1 MNVNHLRATYSVLQT
16 RPRPRPRATP
26 QTPPIARLRKLAFAR
41 LPACS
46 FRGCKQ
52 SRPLGWAVGKRDVLA
67 LAIFQLSVKPIRRSQ
82 GGDARAAAAYRSG
95 IRIGPHDYTRRR
107 GVADRALFLPD
118 QAPAWDRAQL
128 WEAAEKAERRKNS
141 VTAREVLLALPHEM
155 PLDGQRK
162 ATEAFCWWLVR
173 RYQCAADAA
182 LHTPRSGHDA
192 RNVHAHI
199 LITTRRL
206 TAYGL
211 AEKTRELDDQTTGP
225 LEVEAMREAW
235 ARILEGHG
243 FNLEHRA
250 ARRVAPPPLTPTR
263 NTPRR
268 ADAPP
273 PPQA

>member
-1 MNVNHLRATYSVLQT
+1 M
-16 RPRPRPRATP
+16 
-26 QTPPIARLRKLAFAR
+26 
-41 LPACS
+41 
-46 FRGCKQ
+46 
-52 SRPLGWAVGKRDVLA
+52 DVLA

-82 GGDARAAAAYRSG
+82 GGDARAAAAYRTG
-95 IRIGPHDYTRRR
+95 TRIGPHDYTRRR

-118 QAPAWDRAQL
+118 QAPDWNRAQL

-162 ATEAFCWWLVR
+162 ATEAFCLWLVS

-182 LHTPRSGHDA
+182 LHVPRSGHDA

-199 LITTRRL
+199 LMTTRRL

-211 AEKTRELDDQTTGP
+211 AEKTRELDDKTQGP

-235 ARILEGHG
+235 ARILDGHG
-243 FNLEHRA
+243 VKLEHRA
-250 ARRVAPPPLTPTR
+250 ARRVAPPLLTPTR
-263 NTPRR
+263 RTTHSPPRR
-268 ADAPP
+268 ASAPP

>member
-1 MNVNHLRATYSVLQT
+1 M
-16 RPRPRPRATP
+16 
-26 QTPPIARLRKLAFAR
+26 
-41 LPACS
+41 
-46 FRGCKQ
+46 
-52 SRPLGWAVGKRDVLA
+52 
-67 LAIFQLSVKPIRRSQ
+67 AIFQLSVKPIRRSQ

-95 IRIGPHDYTRRR
+95 TRIAEFDYSRRR
-107 GVADRALFLPD
+107 GVADRALFLPPK
-118 QAPAWDRAQL
+118 APAWDRAQL

-155 PLDGQRK
+155 PLDGQRR
-162 ATEAFCWWLVR
+162 ATEAFCLWLVS

-182 LHTPRSGHDA
+182 LHMPGSGHDA

-199 LITTRRL
+199 LMTTRRL

-250 ARRVAPPPLTPTR
+250 ARRVAPLQLTPTR
-263 NTPRR
+263 RTTRR
-268 ADAPP
+268 TDAPP
-273 PPQA
+273 PPLA